1 MRLFVAV
8 NFPSDTVD
16 ILYDKVV
23 KLKKQAISLNPSRKE
38 NLHLTLAF
46 IGETNSSE
54 KAKNALSGLEFEP
67 FEISLSGMGKF
78 ARDTG
83 DIYWVGLNKKTGFSQ
98 LSDLASDVACRL
110 RNAGFELENRRFSPH
125 ITLARQVIING
136 EPDVKVLPHSIKVD
150 KVSLMKSERIQGKLT
165 YTEIFAV
172 QM

>member
-8 NFPSDTVD
+8 NFPAETTEL
-16 ILYDKVV
+16 LYGKVV
-23 KLKKQAISLNPSRKE
+23 SLKKQAVSLVPSRKE

-46 IGETNSSE
+46 IGETQNFE
-54 KAKNALSGLEFEP
+54 KAKMALSDIEFAP
-67 FEISLSGMGKF
+67 FEITFSGIGKF

-110 RNAGFELENRRFSPH
+110 RNAGFEIEKRKFSPH

-136 EPDVKVLPHSIKVD
+136 EPDIKMLPHSVKVD
-150 KVSLMKSERIQGKLT
+150 RVSLMKSERIQGKLT